1 MVRTPNFRVQLR
13 AAVALSLKTSCTEPR
28 ALLRRLKN
36 AHALEGAW
44 AVRPYGCAPR
54 DGTEALPALLML
66 LLLLL
71 MLAADACHSKI
82 ARRKASRPVAAP
94 AAASVA
100 TAAAEV
106 EAEAAKPAPVTVI

>member
-94 AAASVA
+94 AAVA